1 MLAVNPEKIIFQKF
15 RPFQKISGIYAF
27 GNQHLFNFIFCRIHE
42 IANSCK
48 ICIRLDNPLIDE
60 RADMN
65 IFKIQVVLIFN
76 LMIKIRATFLDK
88 KKNSDLS

>member
-1 MLAVNPEKIIFQKF
+1 
-15 RPFQKISGIYAF
+15 
-27 GNQHLFNFIFCRIHE
+27 
-42 IANSCK
+42 
-48 ICIRLDNPLIDE
+48 
-60 RADMN
+60 MN